1 MGHIPV
7 RKLLNCR
14 RVMPRHQQ
22 HQWHH
27 FRNLNLRYLPC
38 IRAIAA
44 KFQGIYTQMPPF
56 LGPEIPTLVQ
66 QRHQNGKRHL
76 CPLEGGAVANALS
89 QIDAHQ
95 VPVQL
100 AMDNQDNLCRAKLT
114 PHPRW
119 FPHQVSLPCQGT
131 PSPTLLGTHL
141 RGRAWRLQ
149 RRRNDT
155 GVP

>member
-1 MGHIPV
+1 
-7 RKLLNCR
+7 
-14 RVMPRHQQ
+14 
-22 HQWHH
+22 
-27 FRNLNLRYLPC
+27 
-38 IRAIAA
+38 
-44 KFQGIYTQMPPF
+44 MPPF

-100 AMDNQDNLCRAKLT
+100 AMDNQDNLCQAKLT